1 MNLIVK
7 IVEVVQ
13 VMVCRW
19 QSAGQ
24 LRRKVRP
31 AVFLRREGAKSIAL
45 GRLCYAEV
53 RAAPTKA

>member
-1 MNLIVK
+1 MDLIVK
-7 IVEVVQ
+7 TVEVVQ

-31 AVFLRREGAKSIAL
+31 AVFLRREGA
-45 GRLCYAEV
+45 
-53 RAAPTKA
+53 